1 MSIVRERSIACPR
14 CGTTRARRVA
24 VSLQGPLVPNLR
36 AEILDGKFQR
46 FACEDCGD
54 WFFADGPMLWID
66 FEKKQWIGLFPSRWE
81 AAWRALEG
89 DPLDGWQ
96 LGLAAEAPPLVQ
108 AMAGGFQVRA
118 VFGFSQLRDKLR
130 ALAAGLDD
138 RWLEVLKLD
147 LMRAVEGVGLHPGA
161 RLELVA
167 SDDKSLRFRN
177 RAGEIEV
184 PRARLAA
191 MQATPAPWQIAL
203 EHVSGGPYVDTGRI
217 LVDGN
222 ARRP

>member
-14 CGTTRARRVA
+14 CGAIRARRVA
-24 VSLQGPLVPNLR
+24 ASLHGPLVPNLR
-36 AEILDGKFQR
+36 AEILEGKFQR
-46 FACEDCGD
+46 FSCEECGD

-66 FEKKQWIGLFPSRWE
+66 FERKQWIGLFPSRWE

-96 LGLAAEAPPLVQ
+96 LGLIEEAPPLLQ

-118 VFGFSQLRDKLR
+118 VFGFPQLRDKLR
-130 ALAAGLDD
+130 ALEAGLDD

-147 LMRAVEGVGLHPGA
+147 LMRAIDGVGLHPGA
-161 RLELVA
+161 RLELTG
-167 SDDKSLRFRN
+167 SDGTTLRFRN
-177 RAGEIEV
+177 PAGALEV
-184 PRARLAA
+184 PLARLTA
-191 MQATPAPWQIAL
+191 MQAKPVPWRTAL

-217 LVDGN
+217 LVDGS